1 MAETENIYDIWW
13 WVSKVIASCK
23 NIDHVNTAERLIKN
37 FWVMF
42 NDSQLTKKLHIEI
55 DIKIQELI
63 LKQHNG

>member
-42 NDSQLTKKLHIEI
+42 NDSQLTKKLHIEL